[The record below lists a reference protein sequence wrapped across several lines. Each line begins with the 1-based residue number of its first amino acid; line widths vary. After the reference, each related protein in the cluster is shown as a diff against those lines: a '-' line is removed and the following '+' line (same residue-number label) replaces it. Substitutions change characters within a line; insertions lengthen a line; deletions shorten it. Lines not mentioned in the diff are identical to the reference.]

1 MWTTEKLVEW
11 EKALRSGEYEMTRGV
26 LATNNVTLIVPRNE
40 GLNTATTGYCCL
52 GVACEVLGL
61 ESWINADSHTWSYQG
76 PVLDGD
82 RSFPYEY
89 QDVENTA
96 LPSGTE
102 LPYGGGINGEL
113 FFLTTDGPVSSPRLR
128 DRRGITV
135 SLSQV
140 NDYVPD
146 SEFDHLPDAKAF
158 TQDQIADLVHWFF
171 VIPAQR
177 YGFGV

>member
-1 MWTTEKLVEW
+1 MWTTEKLVKW
-11 EKALRSGEYEMTRGV
+11 EKALRSGEYAMTRGV
-26 LATNNVTLIVPRNE
+26 LARKQGVNIMD
-40 GLNTATTGYCCL
+40 TGYCCL
-52 GVACEVLGL
+52 GVACEILGL
-61 ESWINADSHTWSYQG
+61 ESWINEGSHEWSYQG
-76 PVLDGD
+76 PVIDGD
-82 RSFPYEY
+82 RGFPYEY

-96 LPSGTE
+96 LPIGTE

-113 FFLTTDGPVSSPRLR
+113 FFSATDGAVSGTRLR
-128 DRRGITV
+128 DRRDITV

-146 SEFDHLPDAKAF
+146 SEIDHLPDAKAF